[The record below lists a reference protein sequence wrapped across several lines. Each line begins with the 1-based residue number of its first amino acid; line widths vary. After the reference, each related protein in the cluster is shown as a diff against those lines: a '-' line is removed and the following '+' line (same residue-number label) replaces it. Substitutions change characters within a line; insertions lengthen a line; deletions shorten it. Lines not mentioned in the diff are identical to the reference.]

1 MNGSQSL
8 PPRRSALVLYGS
20 ETGNSQEVAEELG
33 ALAERLHFRTHV
45 GEMNVY
51 RPVSFHLSIVCYI
64 GTLTHADEIMLCIG
78 GVEIAYARYI
88 RCRDDRTG

>member
-51 RPVSFHLSIVCYI
+51 RPVSLSLSIVFYMDV
-64 GTLTHADEIMLCIG
+64 GVAMHANWCM
-78 GVEIAYARYI
+78 
-88 RCRDDRTG
+88 